1 MPDLIRNARRWISGL
16 KPVRV
21 PDAPSRS
28 FKDLWPGEAARG
40 ARLAAGELDVL
51 GTVLPLEP
59 GTPEEPGIGWAPGD
73 GPLLW
78 RAHAH
83 GFGWLRDL
91 RALGTDAAR
100 VRARDLAHDWLANGA
115 SQDLAQAPEVVGARI
130 SAWLGHWDFL
140 AASADDG
147 FRRALLTRLALDGRA
162 VVAGLPAEAAHRGA
176 LVVLKAGIAV
186 AVALEEEGWLNR
198 AIRLLP
204 GELERQ
210 FFPDGGH
217 VERSPAQHLAALQ
230 DLIEIRNLLHGAGAN
245 TPAQLGGVI
254 ERACQALRFYRHQ
267 DGGLALFNGTRDEPA
282 TLVDLVLHHGQA
294 RGRAPMLLQDTGFHR
309 MQGSRTLVIV
319 DCGAPPPGRAPDLTT
334 GMPRAGD
341 RFAHAGTMSFELSV
355 GRDRLIVNCGAA
367 PAAEPVW
374 RDALRATA
382 AHSTLTLADT
392 NSCELREEGLGR
404 RPERVV
410 PERQEQDHA
419 HWLEITHDGWRKPFG
434 AIHRR
439 TLYLAEGGDDL
450 RGEDVVELPGGV
462 TETLNWVVRF
472 HLHPGVS
479 ASLVEDGG
487 AVLMRLPSGHGWR
500 LRARGARIGL
510 EESVYAAA
518 ETRRSQQIVLYAEP
532 DAEAVRWA
540 VSRVVA
546 GGNDAA
552 PIEGG

>member
-1 MPDLIRNARRWISGL
+1 MPDLIRNARRWIAGL

-28 FKDLWPGEAARG
+28 FKDLWPGDAARG
-40 ARLAAGELDVL
+40 SRLLNGELEML
-51 GTVLPLEP
+51 GTARSLEP
-59 GTPEEPGIGWAPGD
+59 GLPEQPGIGWGAGD

-78 RAHAH
+78 RASAH

-100 VRARDLAHDWLANGA
+100 VRARDLARDWLSNGA
-115 SQDLAQAPEVVGARI
+115 AQDLAQAPEVTGARI
-130 SAWLGHWDFL
+130 SAWLGHWDFI
-140 AASADDG
+140 ASSADDG
-147 FRRALLTRLALDGRA
+147 FRRALLTRLAHDGRA

-176 LVVLKAGIAV
+176 LVVLKAGIAA
-186 AVALEEEGWLNR
+186 AVALEEESWLNR
-198 AIRLLP
+198 ALRLLP

-210 FFPDGGH
+210 FYPDGGH
-217 VERSPAQHLAALQ
+217 VERSPSQHLYALQ
-230 DLIEIRNLLHGAGAN
+230 DLIEIRNLLHGAGAHA
-245 TPAQLGGVI
+245 PAQLGIII

-267 DGGLALFNGTRDEPA
+267 DGSLALFNGTREEPA
-282 TLVDLVLHHGQA
+282 TVVDLVLHHGQA

-309 MQGSRTLVIV
+309 LQGSRTLVIV
-319 DCGAPPPGRAPDLTT
+319 DCGAPPAGRAPDLST

-341 RFAHAGTMSFELSV
+341 RFSHAGTLSFELSV

-367 PAAEPVW
+367 PAADTVW

-392 NSCELREEGLGR
+392 NSSELREEGLGR

-410 PERQEQDHA
+410 AERQEQDHA
-419 HWLEITHDGWRKPFG
+419 HWLEVTHDGWRKPFG

-462 TETLNWVVRF
+462 TETLSWVVRF

-479 ASLVEDGG
+479 ASLVEDDG

-500 LRARGARIGL
+500 LRARGAHITL

-518 ETRRSQQIVLYAEP
+518 ETRRTQQIVLHAEP

-540 VSRVVA
+540 ISRVVA
-546 GGNDAA
+546 AGADTPPEPA
-552 PIEGG
+552 

>member
-1 MPDLIRNARRWISGL
+1 MPDLIRGAKRWLAGL

-28 FKDLWPGEAARG
+28 FKDLWPGDAPRG
-40 ARLAAGELDVL
+40 ARLAAGELEVL
-51 GTVLPLEP
+51 GHARPLEP
-59 GTPEEPGIGWAPGD
+59 GTPERPGIGWAPGD

-78 RAHAH
+78 RAAAH

-100 VRARDLAHDWLANGA
+100 VRGRDLAHDWLEHGA
-115 SQDLAQAPEVVGARI
+115 GQDLAQAPEVAGARI
-130 SAWLGHWDFL
+130 SAWLGHWDFI
-140 AASADDG
+140 AATADDG

-162 VVAGLPAEAAHRGA
+162 VLSGLPGEAAHRGA
-176 LVVLKAGIAV
+176 LVVMKASIAA
-186 AVALEEEGWLNR
+186 AVALQEEGWLNR
-198 AIRLLP
+198 ALRLLP

-210 FFPDGGH
+210 FFADGGH
-217 VERSPAQHLAALQ
+217 VERSPGQHLLAVQ
-230 DLIEIRNLLHGAGAN
+230 DLIEIRNLLHGAELNA
-245 TPAQLGGVI
+245 PAQLALVL

-294 RGRAPMLLQDTGFHR
+294 RGRAPMLLGDTGFHR

-319 DCGAPPPGRAPDLTT
+319 DCGAPPAGRAPDLTT
-334 GMPRAGD
+334 GLPRAGD
-341 RFAHAGTMSFELSV
+341 RFSHAGTLSFELSV

-367 PAAEPVW
+367 PAAEPAW

-392 NSCELREEGLGR
+392 NSSELKEEGLGR
-404 RPERVV
+404 RPERVGV
-410 PERQEQDHA
+410 DRQEQDHA
-419 HWLEITHDGWRKPFG
+419 HWLEVAHDGWRRPFN

-462 TETLNWVVRF
+462 TETLSWVVRF

-479 ASLVEDGG
+479 ASLVEDET
-487 AVLMRLPSGHGWR
+487 AVLMRLPSGHGWQ
-500 LRARGARIGL
+500 LRARGARIAL

-518 ETRRSQQIVLYAEP
+518 ETRRSQQVVLHAEP

-540 VSRVVA
+540 ISRVIAA
-546 GGNDAA
+546 GAETK
-552 PIEGG
+552 P

>member
-1 MPDLIRNARRWISGL
+1 MPDLIRGAKRWLAGL

-21 PDAPSRS
+21 PEAPSRS
-28 FKDLWPGEAARG
+28 FKDLWPGDAARG
-40 ARLAAGELDVL
+40 ARLVAGELEVL
-51 GTVLPLEP
+51 GSSRPLEP
-59 GTPEEPGIGWAPGD
+59 GASEQMGPGAGVGWAPSD

-78 RAHAH
+78 RAAAH

-100 VRARDLAHDWLANGA
+100 VRGRDLAHDWLENGA
-115 SQDLAQAPEVVGARI
+115 GQDLAQAPEVAGARI

-140 AASADDG
+140 AATADDG
-147 FRRALLTRLALDGRA
+147 FRKALLTRLAHDGRA
-162 VVAGLPAEAAHRGA
+162 VVAGLPAEASHRGA
-176 LVVLKAGIAV
+176 LVVMKASIAA

-198 AIRLLP
+198 ALRLLP

-210 FFPDGGH
+210 FFADGGH
-217 VERSPAQHLAALQ
+217 VERSPAQHLLAVQ
-230 DLIEIRNLLHGAGAN
+230 DLIEIRNLLHGAEIAAP
-245 TPAQLGGVI
+245 TQLALVL
-254 ERACQALRFYRHQ
+254 ERACQALRFWRHQ
-267 DGGLALFNGTRDEPA
+267 DGGLALFNGTREEPA
-282 TLVDLVLHHGQA
+282 ALVDLVLHHGQA

-319 DCGAPPPGRAPDLTT
+319 DCGAPPAGRAPDLTT
-334 GMPRAGD
+334 GLPRAGD
-341 RFAHAGTMSFELSV
+341 RFAHAGTLSFELSV

-392 NSCELREEGLGR
+392 NSAELKDEGLGR
-404 RPERVV
+404 RPERVAV
-410 PERQEQDHA
+410 DRQEQDHA
-419 HWLEITHDGWRKPFG
+419 HWLEVTHDGWRRPFN

-462 TETLNWVVRF
+462 TETLSWVVRF

-479 ASLVEDGG
+479 ASLVEDES
-487 AVLMRLPSGHGWR
+487 AVLMRLPSGHGWQ
-500 LRARGARIGL
+500 LRARGARITL
-510 EESVYAAA
+510 EQSVYAAA
-518 ETRRSQQIVLYAEP
+518 ETRRTQQVVLHAEP

-540 VSRVVA
+540 ISRVVPPGA
-546 GGNDAA
+546 EPKG
-552 PIEGG
+552 

>member
-1 MPDLIRNARRWISGL
+1 MPDLIRGAKRWIAGL

-21 PDAPSRS
+21 PEAPSRS
-28 FKDLWPGEAARG
+28 FKDLWPGDAARG
-40 ARLAAGELDVL
+40 ARLVAGELEVL
-51 GTVLPLEP
+51 GSSRPLEP
-59 GTPEEPGIGWAPGD
+59 GASEQMGQGPGVGWAPSD

-78 RAHAH
+78 RAAAH

-100 VRARDLAHDWLANGA
+100 VRGRDLAHDWLENGA
-115 SQDLAQAPEVVGARI
+115 GQDLAQAPEVAGARI

-140 AASADDG
+140 AATADDG
-147 FRRALLTRLALDGRA
+147 FRKALLTRLAHDGRA
-162 VVAGLPAEAAHRGA
+162 VVAGLPAEASHRGA
-176 LVVLKAGIAV
+176 LVVMKASIAA

-198 AIRLLP
+198 ALRLLP

-210 FFPDGGH
+210 FFADGGH
-217 VERSPAQHLAALQ
+217 VERSPAQHLLAVQ
-230 DLIEIRNLLHGAGAN
+230 DLIEIRNLLHGAEIAAP
-245 TPAQLGGVI
+245 TQLALVL
-254 ERACQALRFYRHQ
+254 ERACQALRFWRHQ
-267 DGGLALFNGTRDEPA
+267 DGGLALFNGTREEPA
-282 TLVDLVLHHGQA
+282 ALVDLVLHHGQA

-319 DCGAPPPGRAPDLTT
+319 DCGAPPAGRAPDLTT
-334 GMPRAGD
+334 GLPRAGD
-341 RFAHAGTMSFELSV
+341 RFAHAGTLSFELSV

-392 NSCELREEGLGR
+392 NSAELKDEGLGR
-404 RPERVV
+404 RPERVAV
-410 PERQEQDHA
+410 DRQEQDHA
-419 HWLEITHDGWRKPFG
+419 HWLEVTHDGWRRPFN

-462 TETLNWVVRF
+462 TETLSWVVRF

-479 ASLVEDGG
+479 ASLVEDES
-487 AVLMRLPSGHGWR
+487 AVLMRLPSGHGWQ
-500 LRARGARIGL
+500 LRARGARITL

-518 ETRRSQQIVLYAEP
+518 ETRRTQQVVLHAEP

-540 VSRVVA
+540 ISRVVPPGA
-546 GGNDAA
+546 EPKG
-552 PIEGG
+552 

>member
-1 MPDLIRNARRWISGL
+1 MPDLIRGAKRWIAGL

-21 PDAPSRS
+21 PEAPSRS
-28 FKDLWPGEAARG
+28 FKDLWPGDAARG
-40 ARLAAGELDVL
+40 ARLVAGELEVL
-51 GTVLPLEP
+51 GSSRPLEP
-59 GTPEEPGIGWAPGD
+59 GASDQMGPGAGVGWAPSD

-78 RAHAH
+78 RAAAH

-100 VRARDLAHDWLANGA
+100 VRGRDLAHDWLENGA
-115 SQDLAQAPEVVGARI
+115 GQDLAQAPEVAGARI

-140 AASADDG
+140 AATADDG
-147 FRRALLTRLALDGRA
+147 FKKALLTRLAHDGRA
-162 VVAGLPAEAAHRGA
+162 VVAGLPAEASHRGA
-176 LVVLKAGIAV
+176 LVVMKASIAA

-198 AIRLLP
+198 ALRLLP

-210 FFPDGGH
+210 FFADGGH
-217 VERSPAQHLAALQ
+217 VERSPAQHLLAVQ
-230 DLIEIRNLLHGAGAN
+230 DLIEIRNLLHGAEIAAP
-245 TPAQLGGVI
+245 TQLALVL
-254 ERACQALRFYRHQ
+254 ERACQALRFWRHQ
-267 DGGLALFNGTRDEPA
+267 DGGLALFNGTREEPA
-282 TLVDLVLHHGQA
+282 ALVDLVLHHGQA

-319 DCGAPPPGRAPDLTT
+319 DCGAPPAGRAPDLTT
-334 GMPRAGD
+334 GLPRAGD
-341 RFAHAGTMSFELSV
+341 RFAHAGTLSFELSV

-392 NSCELREEGLGR
+392 NSAELKDEGLGR
-404 RPERVV
+404 RPERVAV
-410 PERQEQDHA
+410 DRQEQDHA
-419 HWLEITHDGWRKPFG
+419 HWLEVTHDGWRRPFN

-462 TETLNWVVRF
+462 TETLSWVVRF

-479 ASLVEDGG
+479 ASLVEDES
-487 AVLMRLPSGHGWR
+487 AVLMRLPSGHGWQ
-500 LRARGARIGL
+500 LRARGARITL

-518 ETRRSQQIVLYAEP
+518 ETRRTQQVVLHAEP

-540 VSRVVA
+540 ISRVVPPGA
-546 GGNDAA
+546 EPKG
-552 PIEGG
+552 

>member
-1 MPDLIRNARRWISGL
+1 MRGGLCRRREGDGGVSKPKVLFIGTGGTMSALGIGGPFDIMDYGAKGRFMEADEIIRHWPQVLEKADVVPIKYRNVASTALGPVEWLEILALCHSSLAAHPDAAGIVIGHGTATLEETAYFLSLTHKLAVPIVVVGAQRPSSGL
-16 KPVRV
+16 AT
-21 PDAPSRS
+21 DAPMN
-28 FKDLWPGEAARG
+28 
-40 ARLAAGELDVL
+40 
-51 GTVLPLEP
+51 
-59 GTPEEPGIGWAPGD
+59 
-73 GPLLW
+73 
-78 RAHAH
+78 
-83 GFGWLRDL
+83 
-91 RALGTDAAR
+91 
-100 VRARDLAHDWLANGA
+100 LANGIRVA
-115 SQDLAQAPEVVGARI
+115 ADPFAR
-130 SAWLGHWDFL
+130 GM
-140 AASADDG
+140 
-147 FRRALLTRLALDGRA
+147 
-162 VVAGLPAEAAHRGA
+162 GA
-176 LVVLKAGIAV
+176 LVVLKAGIAA

-198 AIRLLP
+198 ALRLLP

-341 RFAHAGTMSFELSV
+341 RFSHAGTMSFELSV
-355 GRDRLIVNCGAA
+355 GRDRLIVNCGAS

-392 NSCELREEGLGR
+392 NSSELREEGLGR
-404 RPERVV
+404 RPERVL

-462 TETLNWVVRF
+462 TETLSWVVRF

-479 ASLVEDGG
+479 ASLVEDDA

-500 LRARGARIGL
+500 LRARGARIAL

-546 GGNDAA
+546 GGSDA
-552 PIEGG
+552 PLIEGA

>member
-1 MPDLIRNARRWISGL
+1 MPDLIRGAKRWLAGL

-21 PDAPSRS
+21 PEAPSRS
-28 FKDLWPGEAARG
+28 FKDLWPGDAARG
-40 ARLAAGELDVL
+40 ARLVAGELEVL
-51 GTVLPLEP
+51 GSSRPLEP
-59 GTPEEPGIGWAPGD
+59 GASEQMGPGPGIGWAPSD

-78 RAHAH
+78 RAAAH

-100 VRARDLAHDWLANGA
+100 VRGRDLAHDWLENGA
-115 SQDLAQAPEVVGARI
+115 GQDLAQAPEVAGARI

-140 AASADDG
+140 AATADDG
-147 FRRALLTRLALDGRA
+147 FRKALLTRLAHDGRA
-162 VVAGLPAEAAHRGA
+162 VVAGLPAEASHRGA
-176 LVVLKAGIAV
+176 LVVMKASIAA

-198 AIRLLP
+198 ALRLLP

-210 FFPDGGH
+210 FFADGGH
-217 VERSPAQHLAALQ
+217 VERSPAQHLLAVQ
-230 DLIEIRNLLHGAGAN
+230 DLIEIRNLLHGAEIAAP
-245 TPAQLGGVI
+245 TQLAMVL
-254 ERACQALRFYRHQ
+254 ERACQALRFWRHQ
-267 DGGLALFNGTRDEPA
+267 DGGLALFNGTREEPA
-282 TLVDLVLHHGQA
+282 ALVDLVLHHGQA

-319 DCGAPPPGRAPDLTT
+319 DCGAPPAGRAPDLTT
-334 GMPRAGD
+334 GLPRAGD
-341 RFAHAGTMSFELSV
+341 RFAHAGTLSFELSV

-392 NSCELREEGLGR
+392 NSAELKDEGLGR
-404 RPERVV
+404 RPERVAV
-410 PERQEQDHA
+410 DRQEQDHA
-419 HWLEITHDGWRKPFG
+419 HWLEVTHDGWRRPFN

-462 TETLNWVVRF
+462 TETLSWVVRF

-479 ASLVEDGG
+479 ASLVEDES
-487 AVLMRLPSGHGWR
+487 AVLMRLPSGHGWQ
-500 LRARGARIGL
+500 LRARGARITL

-518 ETRRSQQIVLYAEP
+518 ETRRTQQVVLHAEP

-540 VSRVVA
+540 ISRVVPPGA
-546 GGNDAA
+546 EPKG
-552 PIEGG
+552 